1 MLCSQRPGLC
11 RSASVSPRNGSGL
24 RARWIRTPS
33 LEPAA
38 SVAGLNI
45 ADVGT
50 LETDEARA
58 AGCP

>member
-1 MLCSQRPGLC
+1 MFGRSVPLPAAAIFSSQRAGLR
-11 RSASVSPRNGSGL
+11 RSASVSPRKGSGL

-45 ADVGT
+45 AD
-50 LETDEARA
+50 
-58 AGCP
+58 AGL